1 MRPQPSGWNGRL
13 PTAPLPEGAVTGHRA
28 RVIFMMKQRC
38 RDALRWLIRRAVATQ
53 HGLALVNRLHGRLS
67 PALRRRFFYLT
78 FSEDWRVEG
87 RWWVDF
93 AGRKILLPLSPRF
106 PYAWLAATG
115 FHGYDPELH
124 EVYTT
129 LVRSAVPPRVF
140 FDVGAHYGLHSLRM
154 LVHGVTVVSFEPNRA
169 CHRFFRECCAANGVT
184 PIIEPVAVG
193 EMPGTLTLSVPG
205 DRSWL
210 GSTMTRVR
218 DAWSTETVRTWTV
231 ASVSLDAYASA
242 HGYVPDVIKIDVEGA
257 ELEVIRGARELLATA
272 RPILIFES
280 WPALEDRIALY
291 ELLADLHYVV
301 TPATRAFQ
309 RPALSRQAFVECPG
323 MNFVA
328 WNESSA
334 IGAAAVSPQPREAM
348 KSDSVSV

>member
-1 MRPQPSGWNGRL
+1 MRLAARSPRV
-13 PTAPLPEGAVTGHRA
+13 VTMIKRGS
-28 RVIFMMKQRC
+28 
-38 RDALRWLIRRAVATQ
+38 RDAFRWLFRRMVATQ
-53 HGLALVNRLHGRLS
+53 HGLALVNRMHGWLS
-67 PALRRRFFYLT
+67 PALRRRFFFLT
-78 FSEDWRVEG
+78 FGEDWRVEG

-129 LVRSAVPPRVF
+129 LVQSALPPRMF
-140 FDVGAHYGLHSLRM
+140 FDVGAHYGLHSLRL
-154 LVHGVTVVSFEPNRA
+154 LVHGVTVVSFEPNGH
-169 CHRFFRECCAANGVT
+169 CHPFFVECCAANGVT

-193 EMPGTLTLSVPG
+193 ETPGMLTLSVPD

-210 GSTMTRVR
+210 GTTMARVQN
-218 DAWSTETVRTWTV
+218 AWSTQTVSTSMV

-242 HGYVPDVIKIDVEGA
+242 HGCVPDIIKIDVEGA
-257 ELEVIRGARELLATA
+257 ELDVLRGARELLATA

-280 WPALEDRIALY
+280 WPALEERIALY
-291 ELLADLHYVV
+291 ELLAGLHYVV
-301 TPATRAFQ
+301 TPATAAFQ
-309 RPALSRQAFVECPG
+309 RPVLSRTGFVECPG

-328 WNESSA
+328 WNESTA
-334 IGAAAVSPQPREAM
+334 IGAAAVQVRSGATPQPSRSHRVQPREAV
-348 KSDSVSV
+348 KSGRVSV